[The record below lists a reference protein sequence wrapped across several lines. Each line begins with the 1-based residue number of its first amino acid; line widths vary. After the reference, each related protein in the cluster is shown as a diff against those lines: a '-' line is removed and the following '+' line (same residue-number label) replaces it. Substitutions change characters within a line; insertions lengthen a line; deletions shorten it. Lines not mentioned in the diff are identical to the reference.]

1 MTDPEISVILLSC
14 LNDVE
19 HTAQLLL
26 KIMFKKVV
34 VDQSQD
40 FNLSYL
46 EIDTED
52 GPSYPL
58 LEFVDFVVRQVGE
71 ITPTDANYPRKSEV
85 IQKKLDGL
93 VASTSE
99 YRWLVRSWPISVFVS
114 EDKEEQFDHRH
125 LLLALKENDWR
136 TAPVARYRRKVTG
149 DALLDSLSDS
159 SVMTLSGLFVNATDG
174 GNPQNSS
181 RDDFLILSRIMED
194 EGIPRTKKNLEKLFS
209 VSGIYDHFPLKGHKA
224 TIGTIRNKIL
234 SNEKPSQRVFN
245 TSKVEIE
252 TWYENNKLFGQNNYS
267 SVDGARTRHKVL
279 DDSFTYRYANDIL
292 KWSFEAWLAGE
303 VVRVSCGSK
312 AVCEHEIET
321 ERQEMVD
328 AINDILNNTINWYI
342 SKVERMFSILNIKL
356 PKVDANSLPLELYW
370 IPQIEGETEAI
381 RVSL

>member
-1 MTDPEISVILLSC
+1 
-14 LNDVE
+14 
-19 HTAQLLL
+19 
-26 KIMFKKVV
+26 MFKKVV

-40 FNLSYL
+40 FDLSYL
-46 EIDTED
+46 EITPED

-58 LEFVDFVVRQVGE
+58 LEFVDFAARVTSE
-71 ITPTDANYPRKSEV
+71 ITPTAANYPRKSEV
-85 IQKKLDGL
+85 IQAKLEGL
-93 VASTSE
+93 VASTSN
-99 YRWLVRSWPISVFVS
+99 YRWLVRSWPISVFIS

-125 LLLALKENDWR
+125 LLLALKENGWR
-136 TAPVARYRRKVTG
+136 TAPVARYRRKITG
-149 DALLDSLSDS
+149 DALLDGLSAS

-174 GNPQNSS
+174 GNPQNAG
-181 RDDFLILSRIMED
+181 RDDFLIISRIMED
-194 EGIPRTKKNLEKLFS
+194 EGIPLTKKNLEKLFS
-209 VSGIYDHFPLKGHKA
+209 VSGIYEHFPLKGHKA

-234 SNEKPSQRVFN
+234 ANEKPSQRVFN
-245 TSKVEIE
+245 TSKVEIKD
-252 TWYENNKLFGQNNYS
+252 WYEKNKLFGENNYS

-303 VVRVSCGSK
+303 TVRVSCASK
-312 AVCEHEIET
+312 SACENQIET

-342 SKVERMFSILNIKL
+342 SKVESMLNVGSLFSFNL

-381 RVSL
+381 RVSF

>member
-1 MTDPEISVILLSC
+1 
-14 LNDVE
+14 
-19 HTAQLLL
+19 
-26 KIMFKKVV
+26 MFKKIV

-46 EIDTED
+46 EIGVED

-58 LEFVDFVVRQVGE
+58 LEFVDFAVREVGE

-99 YRWLVRSWPISVFVS
+99 YRWLSRAWPISVFIS

-125 LLLALKENDWR
+125 LLLALKENAWR

-149 DALLDSLSDS
+149 DALLDGLSNS
-159 SVMTLSGLFVNATDG
+159 SVMTLSGIFVNATDG
-174 GNPQNSS
+174 GNPQNCSS
-181 RDDFLILSRIMED
+181 ADFLILSRIIED
-194 EGIPRTKKNLEKLFS
+194 EGIARTKKNLEKLFS
-209 VSGIYDHFPLKGHKA
+209 VSGIYDYYPQKGHKS

-245 TSKVEIE
+245 TSVVEIDS
-252 TWYENNKLFGQNNYS
+252 WYENNKLFGKNNYS

-279 DDSFTYRYANDIL
+279 DSSFTYRYANDIL

-303 VVRVSCGSK
+303 VVRVSCASK
-312 AVCEHEIET
+312 AVCEHEIEQ
-321 ERQEMVD
+321 ERQEIAD

-342 SKVERMFSILNIKL
+342 SKVEGMLNVGSLFSFKL
-356 PKVDANSLPLELYW
+356 PKVDVNSLPLELYW

-381 RVSL
+381 RVSF

>member
-1 MTDPEISVILLSC
+1 MLSIPH
-14 LNDVE
+14 NYF
-19 HTAQLLL
+19 Q

-46 EIDTED
+46 EIDPED

-58 LEFVDFVVRQVGE
+58 LEYVDFAVRQVGE
-71 ITPTDANYPRKSEV
+71 ITPTEANYPRKSEV
-85 IQKKLDGL
+85 IQNKLDGL
-93 VASTSE
+93 VASTSG
-99 YRWLVRSWPISVFVS
+99 YRWLSRAWPISVFIS

-159 SVMTLSGLFVNATDG
+159 SVMTLSGIFVNATDG
-174 GNPQNSS
+174 GNPQNCSS
-181 RDDFLILSRIMED
+181 ADFLILSRVMED

-209 VSGIYDHFPLKGHKA
+209 VSGIYEHFPLKGHKS

-245 TSKVEIE
+245 TSKVEIKD
-252 TWYENNKLFGQNNYS
+252 WYEKNELFGENNYS

-279 DDSFTYRYANDIL
+279 DNSFTYRYANDIL
-292 KWSFEAWLAGE
+292 KWAFEAVLAGE
-303 VVRVSCGSK
+303 TVRVSCASK
-312 AVCEHEIET
+312 ATCEHEIEA
-321 ERQEMVD
+321 ERQEIVD
-328 AINDILNNTINWYI
+328 AINDILNSTINWYI
-342 SKVERMFSILNIKL
+342 SKVEGMLNVGSLFSFKL
-356 PKVDANSLPLELYW
+356 PKVDVNSLPLELYW
-370 IPQIEGETEAI
+370 IPQIEGEEEAI
-381 RVSL
+381 RVSF